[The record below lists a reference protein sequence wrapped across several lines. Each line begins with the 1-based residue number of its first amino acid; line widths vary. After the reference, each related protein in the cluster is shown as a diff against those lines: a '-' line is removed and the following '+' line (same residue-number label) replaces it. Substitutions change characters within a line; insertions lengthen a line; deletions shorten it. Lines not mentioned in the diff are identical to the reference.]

1 MRFRKSITICKG
13 VKLNFSKSGVTATVG
28 GKGISANVGKQGVY
42 LNTSLPGTGIYDRK
56 RIVNFNNM
64 DLDKLSIG
72 GLSVGSLLGSDGKKT
87 AKTTSKPSAAARPA
101 ADMPESIQL
110 ELSDDGSILV
120 YDQDGMPVEDK
131 AVLAKLKSTASYRA
145 SCEQLIKSE
154 MDAFNAETAAF
165 VNIGQLSEDVLRPD
179 EYERALRTSRPE
191 TVKPEAFPD
200 PEPTREGTRVWL
212 EAEAKKNVTGFFN
225 VEKKREDYV
234 RSRLADAYLDEH
246 DAWAK
251 RKAEFDAE
259 QQSLVEAENERL
271 EQEYEARME
280 MLRAGLDGDRDAVED
295 QIETWLRSLEVPI
308 DFDVDFE
315 YDAEA
320 GVLMVDM
327 DLPEIQHLPTEK
339 MVELSSGKLKTKEK
353 TQKELK
359 QEFARCVFGLGMFC
373 ASHFFNTSPHIDR
386 ILLSGYTQ
394 RRNAKTGDMD
404 DEYIYTV
411 IFERAAFEKS
421 GYQQKE
427 PLDFICKFKNRM
439 NLTASGDLKQIEPYG
454 PEALEEKK

>member
-28 GKGISANVGKQGVY
+28 GKGISANLGKQGVF

-72 GLSVGSLLGSDGKKT
+72 GLSVGSLLGGDAKKPGK
-87 AKTTSKPSAAARPA
+87 TSTKPAAARPE

-110 ELSDDGSILV
+110 ELADDGSILV
-120 YDQDGMPVEDK
+120 YDQDGMPVEDR
-131 AVLAKLKSTASYRA
+131 AVLAKLRSTASYRA
-145 SCEQLIKSE
+145 SCEQLIRAE
-154 MDAFNAETAAF
+154 MDAFNAETEAF

-179 EYERALRTSRPE
+179 EYERALRSSRPE
-191 TVKPEAFPD
+191 TAKPEPFPD

-225 VEKKREDYV
+225 VDKKREDYV
-234 RSRLADAYLDEH
+234 RTRLADAFLDEH
-246 DAWAK
+246 DAWAR
-251 RKAEFDAE
+251 RKADYEAE
-259 QQSLVEAENERL
+259 QQEKVEAENERL
-271 EQEYEARME
+271 EREYEARME

-295 QIETWLRSLEVPI
+295 QIEAWLRTLEVPI
-308 DFDVDFE
+308 DFDVDYE
-315 YDAEA
+315 YDAET

-327 DLPEIQHLPTEK
+327 DLPEIQHLPTQK
-339 MVELSSGKLKTKEK
+339 MVEMSSGKLKTKEK

-359 QEFARCVFGLGMFC
+359 QEYARCVFGLGMFC
-373 ASHFFNTSPHIDR
+373 ASHFFNVTPHMER

-394 RRNAKTGDMD
+394 RRDAKTGDMN

-411 IFERAAFEKS
+411 IFERSAFERS

-439 NLTASGDLKQIEPYG
+439 NLTANGDLKQIEPYG
-454 PEALEEKK
+454 VEMLDEKH